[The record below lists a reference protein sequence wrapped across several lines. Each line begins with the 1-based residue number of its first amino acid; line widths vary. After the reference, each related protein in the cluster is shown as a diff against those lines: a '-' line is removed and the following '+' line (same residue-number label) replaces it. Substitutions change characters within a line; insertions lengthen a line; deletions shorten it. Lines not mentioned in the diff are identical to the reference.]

1 MYSYIARRLVFG
13 ALTVVGVSIM
23 VFVIMRIL
31 PGDPLV
37 AIFGPEGLTKLT
49 EEQRASYMR
58 DLGLLDPLWVQY
70 LGWAGDVFTGNFGR
84 SFFRS
89 ESVAEMIA
97 RRGPLTA
104 EIALIAVLISW
115 LVGIPVAIV
124 SALKPNTV
132 ADSIARFISILF
144 IAVPGFWIGM
154 LIVLGLLFWFGYRAP
169 LTGASLFSDPLWVQ
183 YLRWVNDIVRGDF
196 GRSFFRSE
204 SVADMILRRG
214 PLTAEIALFSVMLSW
229 LVGIPVAIVSAL
241 KPNTAADSVVRFFS
255 ILFLAVPGFW
265 VGMLIVLAL
274 LFWFGYRAPMAGAS
288 LFADPVVNLQLVI
301 GPAIVLGLGQAAY
314 IARMGRSSLLE
325 VIREDYVRTARA
337 KGLNSRLV
345 IAWHALPNA
354 LLPVITLSG
363 VLMGLVLAGSIP
375 VERAFGTPGLGYSMF
390 QAVYER
396 DVFVMQNLVFLYS
409 VVFVLLN
416 IVVDLTIAFLD
427 PRIRLR

>member
-1 MYSYIARRLVFG
+1 VAFG

-37 AIFGPEGLTKLT
+37 AIFGPEGYTKLT
-49 EEQRASYMR
+49 EAQRANYMR
-58 DLGLLDPLWVQY
+58 DLGLSDPLWVQY
-70 LGWAGDVFTGNFGR
+70 LAWVKDIAQGNFGR

-89 ESVAEMIA
+89 ESVADMLL

-104 EIALIAVLISW
+104 EIALLSVLISW

-132 ADSIARFISILF
+132 VDSVARFLSILF
-144 IAVPGFWIGM
+144 LAVPGFWIGM

-169 LTGASLFSDPLWVQ
+169 LTGT
-183 YLRWVNDIVRGDF
+183 G
-196 GRSFFRSE
+196 
-204 SVADMILRRG
+204 
-214 PLTAEIALFSVMLSW
+214 
-229 LVGIPVAIVSAL
+229 
-241 KPNTAADSVVRFFS
+241 
-255 ILFLAVPGFW
+255 
-265 VGMLIVLAL
+265 
-274 LFWFGYRAPMAGAS
+274 
-288 LFADPVVNLQLVI
+288 LFADPWGNFQLII
-301 GPAIVLGLGQAAY
+301 GPAVVLGLGQAAY
-314 IARMGRSSLLE
+314 IARMGRSALLE

-337 KGLNSRLV
+337 KGLNGRGV

-375 VERAFGTPGLGYSMF
+375 VERAFGTPGLGYTMF
-390 QAVYER
+390 IAVSER
-396 DVFVMQNLVFLYS
+396 DVFVMQNLVFLYAT
-409 VVFVLLN
+409 VFVMIN
-416 IVVDLTIAFLD
+416 IVIDVTIAFLD